1 MKLFQKNICKILI
14 FEQRNVKDSHEDSF
28 IREKRIIGQSAPLFT
43 LQKFKTADLEK
54 IRQLQTS
61 SSRKF
66 HSYDLPKPGDT
77 SRISARSENRVL
89 STKPNH
95 VLAENLY
102 HSPSLVP
109 NTYEKL
115 VRTEMHNSHA

>member
-1 MKLFQKNICKILI
+1 MKLKD
-14 FEQRNVKDSHEDSF
+14 FERNVKDSHEDSF

-43 LQKFKTADLEK
+43 LQKFKPAEK

-66 HSYDLPKPGDT
+66 HSYALPKPGDT
-77 SRISARSENRVL
+77 TRISARSENRVL
-89 STKPNH
+89 STKPNPL
-95 VLAENLY
+95 LAENY

-115 VRTEMHNSHA
+115 VRTEMHNLHA